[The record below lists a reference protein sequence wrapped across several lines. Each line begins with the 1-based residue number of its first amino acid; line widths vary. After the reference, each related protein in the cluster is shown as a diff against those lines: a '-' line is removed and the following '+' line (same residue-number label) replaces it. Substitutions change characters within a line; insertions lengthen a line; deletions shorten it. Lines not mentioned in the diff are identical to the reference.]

1 MSLAVIV
8 IANDFSAINVAL
20 PTMEKDFDTNIN
32 TIQWVVNAYALTFG
46 VMIVTG
52 GKLADMFGRR
62 NAFFLGTAIF
72 ASMSALGGAA
82 QTETW
87 LIASRTLMGI
97 GGALMWPAILG
108 MTFAILPEEKAGLA
122 GGIILGAAG
131 LGNALGPL
139 IGGVL
144 TDLASWRWIFFLN
157 VPVAAFAVLVTYW
170 LVHVKEPESA
180 DHKIDYAGIT
190 TLSVGLV
197 SLLVA
202 LDQVDDWG
210 WGDPKVIGLLALC
223 VVMLIAFIP
232 IERRADTHALVP
244 KEVMRN
250 ESFTASCLA
259 ILFMSA
265 TFFAA
270 LLYLPQFMEK
280 QLGYSPLEAGVGIL
294 PFLATFALVSFIAG
308 PLYNRVGPKVL
319 AIVGAACIT
328 VGPFLLSMVDQGSGY
343 DSLIIGMVVLGI
355 GVGSFYPTATTAGV
369 TSVDSSQT
377 SLAGGI
383 IYMFQIA
390 GGSIGLGL
398 TTTVFSAAVP
408 PFVDGLQAGFRL
420 DASLSSSA
428 AGFSRAQSRP
438 PTRPK
443 DPYGQP
449 SAAALFDVVN
459 AGTAEQHVAA
469 FAAAQQ
475 VVAATADKTIVA
487 AATVEP
493 VVTAAADEDVVA
505 DPTDQFVVATASD
518 QFVVAGAAA
527 QRRRH
532 PHFVA
537 DDDGVVAAV
546 GVDFEAGDRARFAEQ
561 RVHVAFGMGADG
573 AADFEHRVRFDCEV
587 TAVGREVDAD
597 QVRFVAAGQEHG
609 QRAFA
614 GVGDRGGK
622 RHQQG
627 GEDQNRSLHRAGIR
641 PDRAQ
646 TSSMATTRPCRRCGV
661 GR

>member
-52 GKLADMFGRR
+52 GRLADMFGRR

-72 ASMSALGGAA
+72 ATMSALGGAA

-108 MTFAILPEEKAGLA
+108 MTFAILPEDKAGLA

-131 LGNALGPL
+131 LGNAIGPL

-157 VPVAAFAVLVTYW
+157 VPISIFAVLVTYW
-170 LVHVKEPESA
+170 LVHVKEPESE
-180 DHKIDYAGIT
+180 DHKLDYAGIT

-210 WGDPKVIGLLALC
+210 WGDPRVIALLAIC
-223 VVMLIAFIP
+223 VATLVAFIP
-232 IERRADTHALVP
+232 IERRAGVHALVP

-270 LLYLPQFMEK
+270 LLYLPQFMQK

-294 PFLATFALVSFIAG
+294 PFLGTFAVVSFIAG
-308 PLYNRVGPKVL
+308 PLYNRVGAKVL
-319 AIVGAACIT
+319 AVLGAACIT
-328 VGPFLLSMVDQGSGY
+328 VAPFLFSQVDGGSGY
-343 DSLIIGMVVLGI
+343 DSLIVGMVVLGI

-369 TSVDSSQT
+369 TSVDDTQT

-383 IYMFQIA
+383 LYMFQIA

-398 TTTVFSAAVP
+398 TTTVFSSAIP
-408 PFVDGLQAGFRL
+408 PFVDGVQAGFRL
-420 DASLSSSA
+420 DASLSLV
-428 AGFSRAQSRP
+428 GFVI
-438 PTRPK
+438 
-443 DPYGQP
+443 
-449 SAAALFDVVN
+449 ALLL
-459 AGTAEQHVAA
+459 
-469 FAAAQQ
+469 
-475 VVAATADKTIVA
+475 
-487 AATVEP
+487 
-493 VVTAAADEDVVA
+493 
-505 DPTDQFVVATASD
+505 
-518 QFVVAGAAA
+518 
-527 QRRRH
+527 
-532 PHFVA
+532 
-537 DDDGVVAAV
+537 V
-546 GVDFEAGDRARFAEQ
+546 G
-561 RVHVAFGMGADG
+561 
-573 AADFEHRVRFDCEV
+573 
-587 TAVGREVDAD
+587 GRLFSKAKP
-597 QVRFVAAGQEHG
+597 APA
-609 QRAFA
+609 
-614 GVGDRGGK
+614 
-622 RHQQG
+622 
-627 GEDQNRSLHRAGIR
+627 
-641 PDRAQ
+641 
-646 TSSMATTRPCRRCGV
+646 
-661 GR
+661 

>member
-1 MSLAVIV
+1 MGLAVVV

-52 GKLADMFGRR
+52 GRLADMFGRR

-131 LGNALGPL
+131 LGNAIGPL

-157 VPVAAFAVLVTYW
+157 VPISAFAVAVTYKV
-170 LVHVKEPESA
+170 VHVEEPEGGERR
-180 DHKIDYAGIT
+180 IDYAGIAAI
-190 TLSVGLV
+190 SIGLV

-210 WGDPKVIGLLALC
+210 WGDPKVLGMLALAAI
-223 VVMLIAFIP
+223 LIVAFVP
-232 IERRADTHALVP
+232 IERRAGKHALVP
-244 KEVMRN
+244 REVMQN
-250 ESFTASCLA
+250 ESFTASCVA

-280 QLGYSPLEAGVGIL
+280 QLGYSPLEAGVGML

-308 PLYNRVGPKVL
+308 PLYDRVGAKTL
-319 AIVGAACIT
+319 AILGAACIT
-328 VGPFLLSMVDQGSGY
+328 LAPFLFSQVDSGSGY
-343 DSLIIGMVVLGI
+343 DSLIVGMVVLGI
-355 GVGSFYPTATTAGV
+355 GIGSFYPTATTAGV
-369 TSVDSSQT
+369 TSVDKSQT

-383 IYMFQIA
+383 VYMFQIA

-398 TTTVFSAAVP
+398 TTTVFSSAIP
-408 PFVDGLQAGFRL
+408 PFVDGIQAAFRL
-420 DASLSSSA
+420 DAALSLVGLLVA
-428 AGFSRAQSRP
+428 V
-438 PTRPK
+438 
-443 DPYGQP
+443 
-449 SAAALFDVVN
+449 LF
-459 AGTAEQHVAA
+459 
-469 FAAAQQ
+469 
-475 VVAATADKTIVA
+475 
-487 AATVEP
+487 
-493 VVTAAADEDVVA
+493 
-505 DPTDQFVVATASD
+505 
-518 QFVVAGAAA
+518 
-527 QRRRH
+527 
-532 PHFVA
+532 
-537 DDDGVVAAV
+537 V
-546 GVDFEAGDRARFAEQ
+546 GGR
-561 RVHVAFGMGADG
+561 AFGRRQPA
-573 AADFEHRVRFDCEV
+573 
-587 TAVGREVDAD
+587 
-597 QVRFVAAGQEHG
+597 
-609 QRAFA
+609 
-614 GVGDRGGK
+614 
-622 RHQQG
+622 
-627 GEDQNRSLHRAGIR
+627 
-641 PDRAQ
+641 
-646 TSSMATTRPCRRCGV
+646 TSEA
-661 GR
+661 